1 MRLGWTN
8 QAINDL
14 ESLRSYI
21 EKDKPDAARNM
32 VLQIT
37 TAAKNLVDYPNIG
50 RPGRIP
56 NTRELVVTGTP
67 YILPYWMKRDTL
79 EILRVLHGA
88 MKWPE

>member
-1 MRLGWTN
+1 MRLRWTN

-67 YILPYWMKRDTL
+67 YILPYWVKGDTL